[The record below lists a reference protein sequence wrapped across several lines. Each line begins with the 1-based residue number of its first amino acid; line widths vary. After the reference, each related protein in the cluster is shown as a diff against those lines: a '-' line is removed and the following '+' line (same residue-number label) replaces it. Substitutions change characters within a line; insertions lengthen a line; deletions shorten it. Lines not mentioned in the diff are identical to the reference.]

1 MREKGGGGE
10 RQRNPRDTGRPTD
23 PVEDLTKDRRAY
35 QAAGKVTGEIDT
47 TGSATVCGCSLA
59 DEAGRRRLCQE
70 RPNSDED
77 HAQQDHR
84 EIRQQK
90 KRQAD
95 TSQGQ

>member
-1 MREKGGGGE
+1 MGEKGGGAE
-10 RQRNPRDTGRPTD
+10 RQRDPRDTRRPTD
-23 PVEDLTKDRRAY
+23 PVEDLTEDCRAD

-47 TGSATVCGCSLA
+47 TGSAAVRGCSLA

-77 HAQQDHR
+77 HAQQDRR

-90 KRQAD
+90 KRQAN